1 MKSVVI
7 LILFA
12 TMNTVIFNF
21 SNESDISNWRVVN
34 DTVMGGVS
42 NADFQLNEAGNG
54 EFTGYVSLENNGG
67 FSSVQYAFNPLKVSP
82 EDVIEIRVKG
92 DGKTY
97 QFRVKDRTSTRHSYI
112 SEFTTTG
119 AWQTLRIPLK
129 NMYPQFRG
137 QRLRR
142 PNFDKDQ
149 IEQITFL
156 IGNGKA
162 QDFKLLIESIAI
174 AD

>member
-1 MKSVVI
+1 MKFLVI

-12 TMNTVIFNF
+12 TMNTVFFNF
-21 SNESDISNWRVVN
+21 SKISDISNWRVVN

-42 NADFQLNEAGNG
+42 NADFKLNEAGNG
-54 EFTGYVSLENNGG
+54 EFTGHVSLENNGG
-67 FSSVQYAFNPLKVSP
+67 FSSVQYAFNALSVSP
-82 EDVIEIRVKG
+82 EEVIEIRVKG

-97 QFRVKDRTSTRHSYI
+97 QFRVKDRTATRHSYI
-112 SEFTTTG
+112 SEFTTAG

-156 IGNGKA
+156 IGNGKE